1 MIAAAISLALALVCI
16 LLVPPLL
23 GRATWTVHHP
33 KLALSL
39 WFTAF
44 FTGCALIFNALFA
57 LILPSLDAANISTVT
72 ESLILTGAAW
82 GALAIVGGV
91 IAIVSQIDEPMQRA
105 QDRERIALAQ
115 AALNIEDRPGF
126 TLVQVE
132 SDSPF
137 ACAVPGHGAQ
147 IMYSTALE
155 SLLSP
160 PELQAVIAHEYA
172 HLRGSHPRLM
182 RIASVCARLL
192 PNWLP
197 AGREFKRATALLIEL
212 IADDTAGKQAGA
224 ANLANALVKMGDATG
239 DASLEAR
246 AMRLTLR
253 IWPVGRKRHLP
264 APIRLQQSADRN

>member
-1 MIAAAISLALALVCI
+1 MFAAAISLAFALVCI
-16 LLVPPLL
+16 LAVPPLL
-23 GRATWTVHHP
+23 SRATWTVHRP
-33 KLALSL
+33 KLALSM
-39 WFTAF
+39 WFATF
-44 FTGCALIFNALFA
+44 FTGCALVLNALFA
-57 LILPSLDAANISTVT
+57 LILPSLDTANMSTVT

-82 GALAIVGGV
+82 GALAIVGGA
-91 IAIVSQIDEPMQRA
+91 IAIVAQIDEPLQRA
-105 QDRERIALAQ
+105 QDRERIALART
-115 AALNIEDRPGF
+115 ALELEERRGL
-126 TLVQVE
+126 TLARIA

-137 ACAVPGHGAQ
+137 ACAVPGRGAQ

-155 SLLSP
+155 ALLSP
-160 PELQAVIAHEYA
+160 AELQAVVAHEYA

-182 RIASVCARLL
+182 RIASVSARLL

-224 ANLANALVKMGDATG
+224 ANLANALVKMGNATG

-253 IWPVGRKRHLP
+253 IWPMGRKRHLP
-264 APIRLQQSADRN
+264 DPIRLQQ